1 MIWHQKLGRCV
12 DPWLLHSKSLAAL
25 LYCVRAS
32 SFNRLIVIQ
41 SKPHFVNLSQTLV
54 TSGIAGCDQII
65 ALLKYCALDSITKS
79 YDHWLLAIS

>member
-1 MIWHQKLGRCV
+1 MSWHQKLGWCV

-41 SKPHFVNLSQTLV
+41 SKPHFVNLSPTLV

-65 ALLKYCALDSITKS
+65 ALLKYCALESITKS
-79 YDHWLLAIS
+79 FDHWSVAIS

>member
-1 MIWHQKLGRCV
+1 MVPRNGCE

-41 SKPHFVNLSQTLV
+41 SKPHFVNLSPTLV

-65 ALLKYCALDSITKS
+65 ALLKYCALDSIT
-79 YDHWLLAIS
+79 